1 MTDLVRSSLSAC
13 YWSGYSSVMCVVT
26 FPICP
31 GPVDTDMGRE
41 VLSEDPAASKIE
53 LPDILS
59 AAEVAPMLL
68 KQIDESTRET
78 DVFVRHN
85 GETWPW

>member
-1 MTDLVRSSLSAC
+1 
-13 YWSGYSSVMCVVT
+13 MCAVT

-31 GPVDTDMGRE
+31 GPVDTDMARE
-41 VLSEDPAASKIE
+41 VIARDPGAGKSPLMEAI
-53 LPDILS
+53 S

-68 KQIDESTRET
+68 EQIDKSTRET

>member
-1 MTDLVRSSLSAC
+1 MYT
-13 YWSGYSSVMCVVT
+13 VT

-31 GPVDTDMGRE
+31 GPVDTDMSRE
-41 VLSEDPAASKIE
+41 VHARDSGAGKI
-53 LPDILS
+53 PPVGAIS

-68 KQIDESTRET
+68 KQIDKSTRET

>member
-1 MTDLVRSSLSAC
+1 MAYAHPVC
-13 YWSGYSSVMCVVT
+13 VCVVCFT
-26 FPICP
+26 ICP
-31 GPVDTDMGRE
+31 GPVTTDMARE
-41 VLSEDPAASKIE
+41 VISRESRAMDSASSTAI
-53 LPDILS
+53 S

>member
-1 MTDLVRSSLSAC
+1 
-13 YWSGYSSVMCVVT
+13 
-26 FPICP
+26 
-31 GPVDTDMGRE
+31 MGRE
-41 VLSEDPAASKIE
+41 VLSEDPGASKSNFDFI
-53 LPDILS
+53 S
-59 AAEVAPMLL
+59 ATEVAPMLL